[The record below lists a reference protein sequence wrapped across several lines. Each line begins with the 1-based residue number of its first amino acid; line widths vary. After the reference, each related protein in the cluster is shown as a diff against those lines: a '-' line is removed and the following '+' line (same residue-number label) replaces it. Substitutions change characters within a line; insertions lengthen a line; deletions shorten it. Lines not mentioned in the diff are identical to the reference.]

1 MSCAIGI
8 MAHDEEANIVTA
20 LRSILAQSGR
30 RVGEFEV
37 VLVASGCTD
46 GTVPLAREV
55 ASADPRVRVV
65 EQAGRE
71 GKASAIN
78 LFLGAARGRA
88 LLVLAGADTR
98 LEPGALEA
106 LLAPFD
112 DPGVGMTGGRPVP
125 VNAPDTLL
133 GRVVRLQW
141 DLHDAV
147 ARREPKLGELV
158 AFRTP
163 SAPLDPTTA
172 VDEAFLESAF
182 LRDGLRRVYVPEAR
196 VAMKG
201 PTTVADFLAQRR
213 RIHAGH
219 LRLRRD
225 TGHEVS
231 TLAGR
236 RAFACAVELRRQ
248 GRTTWPTIVVT
259 AALELTGRALGAWDV
274 FVARRDHHAWRPIRS
289 TKDLTP

>member
-1 MSCAIGI
+1 MSRVIGI
-8 MAHDEEANIVTA
+8 MAHDEEANIVPA
-20 LRSILAQSGR
+20 LRSILGQAGPH
-30 RVGEFEV
+30 VGVFEV
-37 VLVASGCTD
+37 IVVASGCTD
-46 GTVPLAREV
+46 DTVSLARRV
-55 ASADPRVRVV
+55 AAEDRRVRVV
-65 EQAGRE
+65 EQAARE

-78 LFLGAARGRA
+78 LFLGAARDA
-88 LLVLAGADTR
+88 SLLVLAGADTR
-98 LEPGALEA
+98 LEPGALDA

-158 AFRTP
+158 AFRP
-163 SAPLDPTTA
+163 PAAPLDPTTA
-172 VDEAFLESAF
+172 VDEAFLEASF
-182 LRDGLRRVYVPEAR
+182 LRDGFRRVYVPEAR

-219 LRLRRD
+219 LRLRD
-225 TGHEVS
+225 ATGHAVS
-231 TLAGR
+231 TLSAGR
-236 RAFACAVELRRQ
+236 ALACALRLRRE
-248 GRTTWPTIVVT
+248 GRTSWTTIAAT
-259 AALELTGRALGAWDV
+259 AGLELAGRALGTWDAS
-274 FVARRDHHAWRPIRS
+274 VARRDHHAWRPIRS